1 VSPAALRWLAFF
13 DVVGVP
19 LLIACYIWRLQ
30 FTARYSWVILV
41 LWLTVSFLVHRDTP
55 KTLGWRADNI
65 WPATRQAA
73 VFFGVCA
80 IVLIAMGF
88 ALGMPSRLPPHF
100 ISFRRLWNYFAFC
113 LLQEVA
119 LQSLLNNRLMAL
131 VENRWLSSLLAGA
144 IFGALHWPNPVL
156 VPVTFVG
163 GVGMAWLFAQ
173 QRNIIPLAVG
183 QAILG
188 SLVWWVF
195 PVSWHHG
202 LRVGPGY
209 YGLW

>member
-1 VSPAALRWLAFF
+1 MSPAPLRRLAFF

-30 FTARYSWVILV
+30 FTARYSWVFLV

-73 VFFGVCA
+73 VFFGVCTV
-80 IVLIAMGF
+80 VLIAVGF
-88 ALGMPSRLPPHF
+88 VLGMPNRLPPHF

-131 VENRWLSSLLAGA
+131 VESRWLSSLLAGA
-144 IFGALHWPNPVL
+144 IFSGLHWPNPVL

-163 GVGMAWLFAQ
+163 GVGMAWLFAR

-195 PVSWHHG
+195 PLSWHHG

-209 YGLW
+209 YGFW

>member
-1 VSPAALRWLAFF
+1 MSPSALLRLAFF

-19 LLIACYIWRLQ
+19 LLIGWYIWRLQ
-30 FTARYSWVILV
+30 FTARYAWVFLV

-65 WPATRQAA
+65 WPAARQAA

-80 IVLIAMGF
+80 AVLIAVGF
-88 ALGMPSRLPPHF
+88 VLGMPNWLPPHF
-100 ISFRRLWNYFAFC
+100 ISFHRLWNYFAFC

-144 IFGALHWPNPVL
+144 IFSALHWPNPVL

-163 GVGMAWLFAQ
+163 GVSMAWLFARE
-173 QRNIIPLAVG
+173 RNIIPLAVG

-195 PVSWHHG
+195 PLSWHHG

>member
-1 VSPAALRWLAFF
+1 MSPAALRRLAFF

-30 FTARYSWVILV
+30 FTARYSWVFLV

-55 KTLGWRADNI
+55 KTLGWRADNFL
-65 WPATRQAA
+65 PATRQAA

-80 IVLIAMGF
+80 VVLIVVGF
-88 ALGMPSRLPPHF
+88 VLGMPSRLPPHF
-100 ISFRRLWNYFAFC
+100 ISFHRLWNYFAFC

-119 LQSLLNNRLMAL
+119 LQSLLNNRLMVL
-131 VENRWLSSLLAGA
+131 VENRWRSSLLAGA
-144 IFGALHWPNPVL
+144 IFSALHWPNPVL

-163 GVGMAWLFAQ
+163 GVGMAWLFARE
-173 QRNIIPLAVG
+173 RNIIPLAVG

-195 PVSWHHG
+195 PLSWHHC

>member
-1 VSPAALRWLAFF
+1 MSPAALRRLAFF

-30 FTARYSWVILV
+30 FTARYAWVFLV
-41 LWLTVSFLVHRDTP
+41 LWLTASFLVHRDTP

-80 IVLIAMGF
+80 AVLIAVGF
-88 ALGMPSRLPPHF
+88 ALGMPNWLPPHF
-100 ISFRRLWNYFAFC
+100 ISFHRLWNYFAFC

-119 LQSLLNNRLMAL
+119 LQSLLNNRLMSL

-144 IFGALHWPNPVL
+144 IFSALHLPNPVL

-163 GVGMAWLFAQ
+163 GLGMAWLFARE
-173 QRNIIPLAVG
+173 RNIIPLAVG

-188 SLVWWVF
+188 SLVWWAF
-195 PVSWHHG
+195 PLSWHHG

-209 YGLW
+209 YGFW

>member
-1 VSPAALRWLAFF
+1 MSPAALRWLAFL

-41 LWLTVSFLVHRDTP
+41 LWLTVSFLVHR
-55 KTLGWRADNI
+55 RADNI

-195 PVSWHHG
+195 PLSWHHG

>member
-1 VSPAALRWLAFF
+1 VSPAALRRLAFF

-30 FTARYSWVILV
+30 FTARYSWVFLV
-41 LWLTVSFLVHRDTP
+41 LWLTISFLVHRDTP

-65 WPATRQAA
+65 WPAGRQAA

-80 IVLIAMGF
+80 VVLIAVGF
-88 ALGMPSRLPPHF
+88 VLGMPNRLPPHF
-100 ISFRRLWNYFAFC
+100 ISFPRLWNYFAFC
-113 LLQEVA
+113 LLQEAA
-119 LQSLLNNRLMAL
+119 LQSLLNTRLMAL
-131 VENRWLSSLLAGA
+131 VENRWVSSLLAGA
-144 IFGALHWPNPVL
+144 IFGALHWPTPGL

-173 QRNIIPLAVG
+173 QRNIIPLAIG

-195 PVSWHHG
+195 PLSWHHG

>member
-1 VSPAALRWLAFF
+1 M
-13 DVVGVP
+13 
-19 LLIACYIWRLQ
+19 LIA
-30 FTARYSWVILV
+30 V
-41 LWLTVSFLVHRDTP
+41 
-55 KTLGWRADNI
+55 
-65 WPATRQAA
+65 
-73 VFFGVCA
+73 
-80 IVLIAMGF
+80 GF

-202 LRVGPGY
+202 L
-209 YGLW
+209 